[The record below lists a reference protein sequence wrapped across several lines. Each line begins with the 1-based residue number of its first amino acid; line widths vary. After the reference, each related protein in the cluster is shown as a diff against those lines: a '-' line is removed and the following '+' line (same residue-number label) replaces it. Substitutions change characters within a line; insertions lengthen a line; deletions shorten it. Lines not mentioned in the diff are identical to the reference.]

1 MRAISDKIRAKKMK
15 KITATKNHG
24 KRNINQV
31 LGLFVLGMKFLLK
44 IVRTKKSL
52 TVFEATELDCSKVF
66 LTKETSK
73 VDQGSNLYQ
82 I

>member
-15 KITATKNHG
+15 KITATKNRG

-44 IVRTKKSL
+44 IVRTK
-52 TVFEATELDCSKVF
+52 
-66 LTKETSK
+66 
-73 VDQGSNLYQ
+73 NL
-82 I
+82 

>member
-31 LGLFVLGMKFLLK
+31 LGLFVLGMKVLLK
-44 IVRTKKSL
+44 IVRTK
-52 TVFEATELDCSKVF
+52 
-66 LTKETSK
+66 
-73 VDQGSNLYQ
+73 NL
-82 I
+82 